1 MTINNKFEAKD
12 LAIFLKKNIEW
23 KLFKSLLEHLGNS
36 LNDRKGR
43 FMKSDLIEYSLEI
56 FSNQK
61 VIHIDEQGRD
71 LKIPEK
77 NCYCEVKFE
86 KQLIFTER
94 GQQKKNINVTL
105 INTIGNTSGIN
116 LNTYAEYILLLDS
129 KGCALVTSHTA
140 KKYETR
146 VNDQIK
152 SKIPCS
158 EVYIICVFED
168 IKSIDTSE
176 IDNFKNEFK
185 KLQKEYLEKF
195 KQIENG
201 LIN

>member
-94 GQQKKNINVTL
+94 GPQNA
-105 INTIGNTSGIN
+105 SGR
-116 LNTYAEYILLLDS
+116 TR
-129 KGCALVTSHTA
+129 ALVT
-140 KKYETR
+140 
-146 VNDQIK
+146 DK
-152 SKIPCS
+152 SDATGNTYLAASIGGGIWRG
-158 EVYIICVFED
+158 VYNPSTLEMVWSNLKENRLD
-168 IKSIDTSE
+168 SI
-176 IDNFKNEFK
+176 
-185 KLQKEYLEKF
+185 L
-195 KQIENG
+195 
-201 LIN
+201 